1 MKNKIRKFLKIIGPG
16 LLLASTAIGTSHLV
30 LSTRAGANHGL
41 IFIGII
47 LITLILKYPFFE
59 YGPRY
64 ANATKYSL
72 IRGYINQGK
81 WAIILFFMVI
91 SINMF
96 AVVIAI
102 ATVCGGL
109 ISTVFG
115 LTVSL
120 SIVVGGVL
128 IITALLLIIGGYS
141 LLDNLIKV
149 LTIVLLITISIAFF
163 AVLFK
168 GPVAMVDGFEST
180 SIIKGSG
187 LILLLSL
194 IGWMPS
200 GMETSTMN
208 SIWVVEKMRTS
219 DYNPSLKE
227 SLLDFRLGYFIIVI
241 LALMFLVVGAFSAYG
256 TGNTLEGNAITFS
269 TKLLNI
275 FTSNIGKWAYPIIAI
290 AALGTIYGTLITAWD
305 AFSRSFVRTLRV
317 LKFKKIE
324 MNEIQQRFL
333 KEKHNIFIPIIGL
346 GGFLLFHFSSESMIE
361 ILEIATIISFLTGP
375 IIAFLNLK
383 AIQSKEV
390 PLSHRPS
397 KKMIQ
402 FSYISLVIMVSFSVY
417 YLITLVY

>member
-16 LLLASTAIGTSHLV
+16 LLLASTAVGTSHLV

-102 ATVCGGL
+102 AAVCGGL

-115 LTVSL
+115 LSVSL

-128 IITALLLIIGGYS
+128 IITALLLILGGYS

-383 AIQSKEV
+383 AQLESCDG
-390 PLSHRPS
+390 L
-397 KKMIQ
+397 
-402 FSYISLVIMVSFSVY
+402 
-417 YLITLVY
+417 